1 MADLATLGFAVD
13 SAPLAR
19 AKGAMQD
26 MVPAAK
32 GAQTAVDGMVDAVNR
47 AKPASDGLANS
58 AGRTGQALGAQS
70 ATVTRLANEYRQL
83 SDAQRRI
90 NAATGVTGG
99 GGIAEMIQQG
109 QAMDALRARF
119 NPLFAAQR
127 QYRQELI
134 DLRGA
139 LRQGA
144 ISQKEYADALMS
156 TKVAFTSQ
164 VNSIRGVSAKDDFFE
179 QTATGAARA
188 GKAMQGLSFDAR
200 NLSFQLVDVAQ
211 GLVMGQS
218 PMIIFAQQAG
228 QIGQIAAMSEKGIKG
243 LFVEIGSG
251 IAKVLTPMRLLTVG
265 VAGIAIGLLALIKNA
280 VDSSKAMDD
289 LAKSINTTRS
299 LLHGLEQVAGGRGIN
314 TDEFAAGMKSFGDQ
328 VYLAKRNMGDL
339 VGLFRANGIGP
350 VKNLQ
355 DAMQKVADLVA
366 RAKDDQQAQKLLV
379 EAGLPA
385 NEQWVRY
392 MRDLSRGIDTA
403 TAGTVKFNDAA
414 EENMIAKAR
423 EFDKAWD
430 TTVTKLVNG
439 FKAAAVTIGDA
450 LTKIVVP
457 DWLKT
462 LLSLG
467 ATVATAVMT
476 MGLGP
481 VGAAVSA
488 GVAATK
494 TYMSSGDSFSARFG
508 AAGPNPA
515 NDNSALQKGLDSWAK
530 SWRSGFVPEPGAAGA
545 NKPPASPV
553 TREEQMNRI
562 MRQQQQI
569 SLLGDL
575 ATVED
580 QVKSKELELA
590 AAFLQ
595 TGVGVGKYK
604 DAILNAVRAQAEMSR
619 VQQQVSIGVFNLDAA
634 NKAAADTLQ
643 MWIDKKLLDPNN
655 AQQMAAAL
663 NVLSKNTRDM
673 ADAASV
679 TGSNMPQLQ
688 QALNDASNVNKQ
700 IDQFATSSFSSIT
713 TGLADIFDG
722 TKSASQGFADLG
734 KTVIRALE
742 EMLIKMYIVMPI
754 FNALKGAIGGI
765 GGGGIGGILGTLFG
779 GGGASA
785 TMGVGGLA
793 AIHHSG
799 GVAGG
804 GNVMRSVMPAMF
816 LGAPRYHNGGI
827 AELAPD
833 EVPAILQR
841 GERIIPRGAS
851 NDNGGPTINIINQSS
866 GHVEQGGTRQNA
878 DGSIDVL
885 IRDAVK
891 GVMLDDASK
900 NGDISKAFA
909 ARQAGF
915 GT

>member
-13 SAPLAR
+13 SGPLAK
-19 AKGAMQD
+19 AAQAMRD

-32 GAQTAVDGMVDAVNR
+32 GAQTAVDGLNTATAKYQGPVGAIAASAKRAGISVDEMKAR
-47 AKPASDGLANS
+47 IAAAGQTLHGQSDTTA
-58 AGRTGQALGAQS
+58 
-70 ATVTRLANEYRQL
+70 RLAAEYDRLSKTQRQL
-83 SDAQRRI
+83 
-90 NAATGVTGG
+90 NAT
-99 GGIAEMIQQG
+99 
-109 QAMDALRARF
+109 
-119 NPLFAAQR
+119 
-127 QYRQELI
+127 
-134 DLRGA
+134 
-139 LRQGA
+139 
-144 ISQKEYADALMS
+144 AD
-156 TKVAFTSQ
+156 
-164 VNSIRGVSAKDDFFE
+164 I
-179 QTATGAARA
+179 TATGASRA

-211 GLVMGQS
+211 GLAMGQS
-218 PMIIFAQQAG
+218 PMMIFAQQAG
-228 QIGQIAAMSEKGIKG
+228 QIGQIAATSEKGIKG
-243 LFVEIGSG
+243 LFAEIGSG
-251 IAKVLTPMRLLTVG
+251 IAKVLTPMRLLTL
-265 VAGIAIGLLALIKNA
+265 GIAGVGIGLIALIKNA

-350 VKNLQ
+350 VKDLQ
-355 DAMQKVADLVA
+355 DAMQKVANLVA

-392 MRDLSRGIDTA
+392 MRDLSRGIDDA
-403 TAGTVKFNDAA
+403 TAGTIKFNDAA

-488 GVAATK
+488 GATATK
-494 TYMSSGDSFSARFG
+494 NYMASGDSFSARFG

-515 NDNSALQKGLDSWAK
+515 NDNSALQKGLDQWAK
-530 SWRSGFVPEPGAAGA
+530 NWRNGFVPEPGAAGA
-545 NKPPASPV
+545 NKPPTSPV

-562 MRQQQQI
+562 MRSQQQI
-569 SLLGDL
+569 SLLGDM

-595 TGVGVGKYK
+595 TGVGLGKYK
-604 DAILNAVRAQAEMSR
+604 DAVLNAVRAQAEMSR

-655 AQQMAAAL
+655 AQQMAAAM
-663 NVLSKNTRDM
+663 NVLSRNTREM

-679 TGSNMPQLQ
+679 AGSNLPQLQ

-722 TKSASQGFADLG
+722 TKTAAQGFADLG
-734 KTVIRALE
+734 KTVLRSLE

-754 FNALKGAIGGI
+754 FNALKGVL
-765 GGGGIGGILGTLFG
+765 GGGGLLGSILP
-779 GGGASA
+779 
-785 TMGVGGLA
+785 GVGGVA
-793 AIHHSG
+793 AAVHHAG

-804 GNVMRSVMPAMF
+804 SNVTRMVDPAVF
-816 LGAPRYHNGGI
+816 IGAHRYHSGGT
-827 AELAPD
+827 AGLAPD

-841 GERIIPRGAS
+841 GERITPRGAG
-851 NDNGGPTINIINQSS
+851 NDNTPIINIVGGGINPNDVEVRQTEDGRGNTRTDIVLDQAVANAMSRAGSS
-866 GHVEQGGTRQNA
+866 TRKAMANNYGA
-878 DGSIDVL
+878 RPV
-885 IRDAVK
+885 
-891 GVMLDDASK
+891 GV
-900 NGDISKAFA
+900 
-909 ARQAGF
+909 RR
-915 GT
+915 